1 MKKVTLTTSI
11 FNARKMFQAQLTKS
25 NAIKLECLKRAT
37 MSYTEDAQKL
47 FNDYMK
53 RVEELTDSKRYC
65 ADAKAQGL
73 DATILASHIVFLGPK
88 MVRTVLRDGLMNSP
102 VAEDLELYTEAFL
115 PDNAQDFAKA

>member
-1 MKKVTLTTSI
+1 
-11 FNARKMFQAQLTKS
+11 MFQAQLTKS
-25 NAIKLECLKRAT
+25 NAIKLACLKKAT

-65 ADAKAQGL
+65 ADAEAHGL

-88 MVRTVLRDGLMNSP
+88 VVRTVLRDGLMNSP

-115 PDNAQDFAKA
+115 PDNAQDFAKE